1 MNGVPLLDTHAWVWW
16 VERDRRLGLETVGIL
31 DGLPPEERPYL
42 CDISLW
48 EVAML
53 VERKRLTF
61 DIPLEKWIDASAH
74 PRTVRLLRI
83 TAAITAE
90 TAVLP
95 ATFHR
100 DPADRLIVST
110 CRVMGLPLLTS
121 DRRILQSRLVPRWKP
136 AA

>member
-1 MNGVPLLDTHAWVWW
+1 MSGVPLLDTHAWVWW
-16 VERDRRLGLETVGIL
+16 VERDRRLGLETAGIL

-61 DIPLEKWIDASAH
+61 DIPLEKWIDASSH

-83 TAAITAE
+83 TAAIAAE

-110 CRVMGLPLLTS
+110 CRVMGLSLLTS
-121 DRRILQSRLVPRWKP
+121 DRRILQSRLVSRWKP